1 MDVHVTLA
9 GRGDLG
15 GQIYR
20 QIKAAVLDGRLIPGR
35 RLPPSRELARRL
47 AVSRN
52 TVTGAYDRLVAEG
65 LAESRV
71 GAGIFV
77 RATVAR
83 QRHHPA
89 DATSAAVVHPQPLWA
104 DIRVPAPGFFTDTPP
119 YDLRPGIPD
128 VRLFPYEAW
137 RRLTSQA
144 FRRSSIGTGMPID
157 PAGLP
162 ALRAAIARHIGVS
175 RAVQV
180 TADEIIITQGIQQ
193 ALDLVGRVLLR
204 PGDRVVIE
212 NPCYP
217 LVRELFRSLG
227 ADVVGVDVDSE
238 GLRVDLLPDRTR
250 IVCVTP
256 SHQFPLGVPM
266 SSRRRRALLDWAS
279 SRDVVV
285 IEDDYDTEFRYGGRP
300 LETLHSIDTAGR
312 VIYVGTFSK
321 VMLPV
326 LRIGFVAAPAPLFA
340 ALRAAKYVTDWH
352 SPQPAQ
358 VALLGFIE
366 EGMLAKHIRRMRRE
380 YQARHERIVELLS
393 TRFADLLTVI
403 PSAVGL
409 HVSAWTQ
416 PGVDAAAV
424 AARARTDG
432 VGIFPISRYR
442 MSDGPDG
449 LIVGYGA
456 IATTDVDHALDLL
469 RTALERNRQ
478 PRSETGTA
486 TCSGDFTVGC
496 GRAGN

>member
-1 MDVHVTLA
+1 MDLHVTLT

-20 QIKAAVLDGRLIPGR
+20 QIKSAVLDGRLTPGQP
-35 RLPPSRELARRL
+35 LPPSRELARRL

-52 TVTGAYDRLVAEG
+52 TVTGGYDRLVAEG

-77 RATVAR
+77 RAAAPDPHRRAAGIAQVTAVR
-83 QRHHPA
+83 PA
-89 DATSAAVVHPQPLWA
+89 PLWA
-104 DIRVPAPGFFTDTPP
+104 DITVPAPDFFTYAPP

-144 FRRSSIGTGMPID
+144 YRATSIGSGMPID

-162 ALRAAIARHIGVS
+162 ELRAAIARHIGVS
-175 RAVQV
+175 RAVRV
-180 TADEIIITQGIQQ
+180 TAEDIIITQGIQQ
-193 ALDLVGRVLLR
+193 ALDMVGRVLLR
-204 PGDRVVIE
+204 PGDCVAIE

-227 ADVVGVDVDSE
+227 AEVVGVDVDPE
-238 GLRVDLLPDRTR
+238 GMRVDLLPDRAR
-250 IVCVTP
+250 IVYVTP
-256 SHQFPLGVPM
+256 SHQFPLGMPM
-266 SSRRRRALLDWAS
+266 SLGRRQDLLEWARD
-279 SRDVVV
+279 RDVVV

-300 LETLHSIDTAGR
+300 LQPLHSLDSAGR

-326 LRIGFVAAPAPLFA
+326 LRVGFLVAPAPLLT

-352 SPQPAQ
+352 SPQPVQ

-366 EGMLAKHIRRMRRE
+366 EGLLAKHIRRMRRE
-380 YQARHERIVELLS
+380 YQIRHDRIVELLT
-393 TRFADLLTVI
+393 TRFTDTLTVI

-409 HVSAWTQ
+409 HVSAWAG
-416 PGVDAAAV
+416 PDVDVDAVVTRAHAV
-424 AARARTDG
+424 G
-432 VGIFPISRYR
+432 VGLIPLSRFR
-442 MSDGPDG
+442 MTDGPDG

-456 IATTDVDHALDLL
+456 IATAEVDRALDLL
-469 RTALERNRQ
+469 HASIEESRTAARPSRDIH
-478 PRSETGTA
+478 A
-486 TCSGDFTVGC
+486 
-496 GRAGN
+496 